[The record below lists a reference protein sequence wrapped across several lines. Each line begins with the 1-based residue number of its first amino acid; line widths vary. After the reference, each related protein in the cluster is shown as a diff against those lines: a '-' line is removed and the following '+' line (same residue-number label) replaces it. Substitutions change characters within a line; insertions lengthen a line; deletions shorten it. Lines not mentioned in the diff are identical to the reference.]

1 MLLPLRDILKILTYL
16 DKISKLR
23 IILNLL
29 LSVINSI
36 LESLSLSSSLIFF
49 SVLFNGNI
57 SEIGFIKNY
66 LPFLIDIPKSYFLIL
81 FIVIFSI
88 TGIIRIY
95 YLRSTF
101 FLSRYIANQLS
112 SLAFLKILNQEYEYH
127 LEKNTSLQ
135 VSTLTNDIGE
145 SDNSIAALLQIISST
160 LSLCSIIFTTLFVI
174 SGKFITFILFIPL
187 IYALLYLSYSRKFKT
202 NSKLISDL
210 NGKIIDFTKDSLFSI
225 RNILLSH
232 DQQYYFQTFK
242 RIDAQLKEAQAKN
255 NFYSV
260 YPRNA
265 IEVFIVGSLASLFVI
280 YPKLASPNLIPIFG
294 SLIIAVQRIF
304 PLFQQIY
311 YGFST
316 IKSHESGVLKLKT
329 LLTLK
334 LVNNFHSSKL
344 PLKLKTISFSNVS
357 YIYPNSSKIILKNI
371 SLDIKSGDRIGVY
384 GPSGSGKSTFI
395 NILMTLLSPTNG
407 KIKINNR
414 LLDPQRKRNI
424 YPIYQDNISH
434 IPQSIHLIDEDIL
447 ANIVGPIDNASINQN
462 KLNLALKVS
471 NLKDFVDSLPDKIN
485 TRVGENGS
493 LLSGGQKQRIGIAR
507 EIYKMKPILVLD
519 EATNAL
525 DPVVEERIIK
535 ELFKLHHLQLI
546 VIVSHKKS
554 NLSDCNKMFTFNKG
568 QISVKNQL

>member
-1 MLLPLRDILKILTYL
+1 M
-16 DKISKLR
+16 
-23 IILNLL
+23 
-29 LSVINSI
+29 
-36 LESLSLSSSLIFF
+36 
-49 SVLFNGNI
+49 
-57 SEIGFIKNY
+57 
-66 LPFLIDIPKSYFLIL
+66 
-81 FIVIFSI
+81 
-88 TGIIRIY
+88 
-95 YLRSTF
+95 
-101 FLSRYIANQLS
+101 
-112 SLAFLKILNQEYEYH
+112 
-127 LEKNTSLQ
+127 
-135 VSTLTNDIGE
+135 
-145 SDNSIAALLQIISST
+145 
-160 LSLCSIIFTTLFVI
+160 
-174 SGKFITFILFIPL
+174 
-187 IYALLYLSYSRKFKT
+187 
-202 NSKLISDL
+202 
-210 NGKIIDFTKDSLFSI
+210 
-225 RNILLSH
+225 
-232 DQQYYFQTFK
+232 
-242 RIDAQLKEAQAKN
+242 
-255 NFYSV
+255 
-260 YPRNA
+260 
-265 IEVFIVGSLASLFVI
+265 
-280 YPKLASPNLIPIFG
+280 
-294 SLIIAVQRIF
+294 
-304 PLFQQIY
+304 
-311 YGFST
+311 
-316 IKSHESGVLKLKT
+316 
-329 LLTLK
+329 
-334 LVNNFHSSKL
+334 LVNNYHSSKL

>member
-187 IYALLYLSYSRKFKT
+187 IYTLLYLSYSRKFKT

-329 LLTLK
+329 LLSLK

-414 LLDPQRKRNI
+414 LLDPQKKRNI

-535 ELFKLHHLQLI
+535 ELFKLHYLQLI

>member
-1 MLLPLRDILKILTYL
+1 MFLALKDILKILTYL
-16 DKISKLR
+16 DKKSKIR
-23 IILNLL
+23 IILNLI
-29 LSVINSI
+29 LSFINSL

-49 SVLFNGNI
+49 SVLFNGKVAEI
-57 SEIGFIKNY
+57 SFIKNY

-81 FIVIFSI
+81 FIVIFSM

-101 FLSRYIANQLS
+101 FLSRFIANQLS
-112 SLAFLKILNQEYEYH
+112 SLAFLKILNQKYEYH
-127 LEKNTSLQ
+127 LERNTSLQ
-135 VSTLTNDIGE
+135 VSVLTNDIGE

-160 LSLCSIIFTTLFVI
+160 LSLFSIILTIIFVI
-174 SGKFITFILFIPL
+174 TGNFIIFILFIPL
-187 IYALLYLSYSRKFKT
+187 IYTLLYLSYAKKFKT

-210 NGKIIDFTKDSLFSI
+210 NGKEIDFIKDSLFSI

-242 RIDAQLKEAQAKN
+242 RIDGQLKEAQAKN

-265 IEVFIVGSLASLFVI
+265 IEVFIVASMASLFVI
-280 YPKLASPNLIPIFG
+280 YPNLASPNLIPIFG
-294 SLIIAVQRIF
+294 SLIIAIQRIF
-304 PLFQQIY
+304 PLFQLIY

-316 IKSHESGVLKLKT
+316 IKSHETGVLKLKN
-329 LLTLK
+329 LLALQ
-334 LVNNFHSSKL
+334 LPNNSPSSKI

-357 YIYPNSSKIILKNI
+357 YIYPNSSKIILKNL
-371 SLDIKSGDRIGVY
+371 SLVIKSGDRIGVY

-395 NILMTLLSPTNG
+395 NMLMTLLSPTDG
-407 KIKINNR
+407 KIKINNK
-414 LLDPQRKRNI
+414 LLDPQRTRNI
-424 YPIYQDNISH
+424 YLNYQDNISH

-447 ANIVGPIDNASINQN
+447 ANIVGPTKNTHINQK

-471 NLKDFVDSLPDKIN
+471 NLSDFVDSLPNNIN
-485 TRVGENGS
+485 TKVGENGS

-525 DPVVEERIIK
+525 DPGVENRIIN
-535 ELFKLHHLQLI
+535 ELFKLNYLQLI

-554 NLSDCNKMFTFNKG
+554 NLSACNKIFTFNKG
-568 QISVKNQL
+568 RISIENQL